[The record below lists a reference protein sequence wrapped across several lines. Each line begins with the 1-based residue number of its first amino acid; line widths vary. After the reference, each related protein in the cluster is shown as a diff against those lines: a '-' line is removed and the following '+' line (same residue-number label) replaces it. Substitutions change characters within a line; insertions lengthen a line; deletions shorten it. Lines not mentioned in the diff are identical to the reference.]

1 MFFGMAPNPLCTGHS
16 FAIFINFYH
25 ADESPGAEFRV
36 RSTPA
41 MFENLSQKLEAVF
54 RKLRGQGRLT
64 PENIDESLREVR
76 RALLDADVNFLVVR
90 DFIEEVR
97 KRALGQEVL
106 SSVTPGQLIVKIIHD
121 EMVRLLGSVRAD
133 IVHSQ
138 NPPTV
143 ILVAGLQGS
152 GKTTFSAK
160 LARLLASKGNLPLLV
175 AVDVYRPAAIDQ
187 LEALGRQIGI
197 PVFSDRTTRDAV
209 AIARAGV
216 VHAQRNVRDTVI
228 IDTAGRLHI
237 DEEMMREVEAVRDA
251 VHPHETL
258 FVVDAMTGQDAV
270 TTARTFN
277 ERLGFDGI
285 VLTKLDGDARGGAAL
300 SIRSIVQKPVKF
312 VGTGEKT
319 DALEPFHPDR
329 MASRILGMGDIVT
342 LVEKA
347 QQSFNGEQAVRLQ
360 EKLRKSSFTLMDFLE
375 QLREMRKMGP
385 IDQVMAMV
393 PGMSRMQ
400 GKANV
405 DERDLVR
412 IEAMIL
418 SMTPHERERPAVING
433 SRRRRIA
440 LGSGT
445 TVQHVNRL
453 LKQFGDMQKLMKKFS
468 KGGLRRGMQGFRLP
482 MG

>member
-1 MFFGMAPNPLCTGHS
+1 
-16 FAIFINFYH
+16 
-25 ADESPGAEFRV
+25 
-36 RSTPA
+36 

-285 VLTKLDGDARGGAAL
+285 VLSKLDGDARGGAAL

-453 LKQFGDMQKLMKKFS
+453 LKQFDDMQKLMKKFS